1 MTESI
6 FTGNKAMRYGSA
18 IYNGWGSLT
27 IEKSEFT
34 NNKTKYHGTIC
45 NKGTITIN
53 TSKFKD
59 NETKKL

>member
-1 MTESI
+1 
-6 FTGNKAMRYGSA
+6 MRYGSA

-53 TSKFKD
+53 TSKFKY